1 MLRRFFALSWRAT
14 RSSDA
19 RSLTSGFVGRSL
31 LMLAAAAA
39 AGCSSQKPDN
49 RKAVF
54 PVRGKL
60 LVDQQPAPGALV
72 ILHPAGGESQAE
84 RPFGKVGQDGTF
96 ELTTYEGSDGAPAGE
111 YIVTTEWQV
120 SPYQDA
126 PGPWP
131 NALPEQYSDPRRSEL
146 KVTIAPGP
154 NELQPFT
161 LSRTRR

>member
-1 MLRRFFALSWRAT
+1 MLRRFFVSRWRAT
-14 RSSDA
+14 RSPDVHS
-19 RSLTSGFVGRSL
+19 SLSGVVGRSL
-31 LMLAAAAA
+31 LMLTAAAA

-72 ILHPAGGESQAE
+72 ILHPADGAAQAE
-84 RPFGKVGQDGTF
+84 RPFGKVGPDGSF
-96 ELTTYEGSDGAPAGE
+96 ELTTYEGRDGAPAGD
-111 YIVTTEWQV
+111 YVVTTEWQL

-131 NALPEQYSDPRRSEL
+131 NVLPPQYSDPRRSDL
-146 KVTIAPGP
+146 KVTISPGA
-154 NELQPFT
+154 NELAPF
-161 LSRTRR
+161 SMGRIRR